1 LGEFSLEPLLTID
14 LVVEH
19 SLHQRPRSCGG
30 ILSTSTMP
38 MGGGAINGSDRGA
51 DRNLRHPAAGRSQR
65 AARSHFHTIE
75 VAKLTSF
82 ASVVALPELL
92 YSSEMARAVTY
103 NASPM
108 VLAALIYL
116 VLLWPLVRL
125 VSLSNTASAAES
137 TGVR

>member
-1 LGEFSLEPLLTID
+1 VLPD
-14 LVVEH
+14 LI
-19 SLHQRPRSCGG
+19 S
-30 ILSTSTMP
+30 
-38 MGGGAINGSDRGA
+38 N
-51 DRNLRHPAAGRSQR
+51 
-65 AARSHFHTIE
+65 TIE
-75 VAKLTSF
+75 VAKLTSL

-125 VSLSNTASAAES
+125 VSRLEHRL
-137 TGVR
+137 GR